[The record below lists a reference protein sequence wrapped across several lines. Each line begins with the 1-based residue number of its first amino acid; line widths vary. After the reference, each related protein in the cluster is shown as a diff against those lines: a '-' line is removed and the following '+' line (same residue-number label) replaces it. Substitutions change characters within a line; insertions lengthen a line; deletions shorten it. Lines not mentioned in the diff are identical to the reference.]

1 MQETR
6 VWSLGG
12 EYPLVKKMATYS
24 SILAWKIPWTGEPGG
39 LQPMV
44 SKREGHDWAH
54 THTHTHTQ
62 TPIPR
67 TRLWAHRTVYGIVP
81 TPKSNQPHWRG
92 ILLYLFI
99 YLAFCFNILSV
110 SALSFYMQSS
120 PWALY
125 PESENQGFQKVNKH
139 RTHLRIL
146 LKYKF
151 WGGALKL

>member
-1 MQETR
+1 MIKKPPEGDAGDKSLIPGWRISPREENGNLLQYSCLENSMDRGAWWATAHGVEKRGTR
-6 VWSLGG
+6 LS
-12 EYPLVKKMATYS
+12 
-24 SILAWKIPWTGEPGG
+24 
-39 LQPMV
+39 
-44 SKREGHDWAH
+44 AH

-120 PWALY
+120 P
-125 PESENQGFQKVNKH
+125 
-139 RTHLRIL
+139 
-146 LKYKF
+146 
-151 WGGALKL
+151 